1 MGKGPQRVRT
11 PRTLRVT
18 VPATSANLGAGFDV
32 LGLALDLHNVFT
44 VAQADESKVEISGY
58 RGDLPSDESNLFY
71 GAFKHLHDI
80 SEKPTPIVRIGM
92 ELRVPPGLG
101 LGSSATAVV
110 GGLVAA
116 NVFLGGAFGEG
127 ELLREAVK
135 LEHGEH
141 ADNVAPALMGGLVV
155 NVVDDDQV
163 LSVRVPFPDELKAVV
178 FTPDFPMDTVQARA
192 LLPANYPRADV
203 IFNTSRIALFLSA
216 LNTGRY
222 DLLRIAMQDRV
233 HQPYRAQI
241 FPLLPDLIK
250 AALDA
255 GAHGAALSGGGSSV
269 LALASEGLDKIGA
282 AMTRKGEAGG
292 IRGEVRILNVDQR
305 GAKAVWVEEES
316 EV

>member
-1 MGKGPQRVRT
+1 MGEDPQ
-11 PRTLRVT
+11 PSTLRVT

-44 VAQADESKVEISGY
+44 VAPADEDKVEISGY
-58 RGDLPSDESNLFY
+58 SGDVPSDRSNLFY
-71 GAFKHLHDI
+71 KAFKHLHDL
-80 SEKPTPIVRIGM
+80 SEKPTPTVHIGM

-135 LEHGEH
+135 LEHGGH

-155 NVVDDDQV
+155 NVMDGDKVV
-163 LSVRVPFPDELKAVV
+163 SVRVPFPDDLKAVV
-178 FTPDFPMDTVQARA
+178 FTPNFPMDTVQGRA
-192 LLPANYPRADV
+192 LLPANYPSADV
-203 IFNTSRIALFLSA
+203 IFNTSRVALFLAA
-216 LNTGRY
+216 LNTRRY
-222 DLLRIAMQDRV
+222 YLLRIAMQDRV

-241 FPLLPDLIK
+241 FPLLPDLIES
-250 AALDA
+250 ALDA

-269 LALASEGLDKIGA
+269 LALASEGMDKIGA
-282 AMTRKGEAGG
+282 AMTRKGEAAG
-292 IRGEVRILNVDQR
+292 IRGEVRILNIDQE
-305 GAKAVWVEEES
+305 GAEAVWLEEEG